1 MAHATS
7 KAKQSKGKKNYPKKK
22 IHVAMMW
29 PTCGDGMVTMSLSHG
44 KQGSHLNV
52 GKRLPNDFTFLTS
65 KNAQHPFH
73 I

>member
-7 KAKQSKGKKNYPKKK
+7 KAKQRQKKLSKKK
-22 IHVAMMW
+22 IHMAMMW